1 MILSKSINAKHYH
14 KIEYEIKKDIHSEL
28 IKYIPDEIKVSS
40 NI

>member
-1 MILSKSINAKHYH
+1 MIMSKNIDTKHYH

-28 IKYIPDEIKVSS
+28 IKHIPDEIKVSI